1 MSKMIQAIILV
12 SIVLAIIPCAVQA
25 QRAVAVATDG
35 GQVLVLM
42 DDGTVYSLEST
53 DNPQKVPIDN
63 VMAVSM
69 GSSVSLALRSDGT
82 VWAWGDNF
90 YGELGDGS
98 LNSSNMPVRVKG
110 LTNVVATAAGG
121 DGACYALKDDGT
133 V

>member
-82 VWAWGDNF
+82 VWAWG
-90 YGELGDGS
+90 G
-98 LNSSNMPVRVKG
+98 
-110 LTNVVATAAGG
+110 
-121 DGACYALKDDGT
+121 
-133 V
+133 